1 MTTQIKYAPKNIN
14 YFVWANEKLKRD
26 VMRYVDGNNVRPLIL
41 SGPNGGG
48 KSLLAR
54 LIPRAIEGDDVEVTR
69 VDAEMLNSTDDVRKT
84 FSRDQRFDRLFSH
97 RGQTMTYTIVDE
109 VNFNPRAKAA
119 IRTCMDDMQ
128 GRDLT
133 IMTTNEVEQIDR
145 GIRSRAEIV
154 TVPIVTPD
162 VFVPYAQKI
171 LVAEGVV
178 IDDALVEKV
187 LENAHVRDKVGGNRA
202 YYKALDD
209 LIYEANQA

>member
-1 MTTQIKYAPKNIN
+1 MTTQIKYAPQNLN
-14 YFVWANEKLKRD
+14 DFVWANEKLKRD

-54 LIPRAIEGDDVEVTR
+54 LIPRAIEGDEVQVTR
-69 VDAEMLNSTDDVRKT
+69 VNAETLQDSDEVRKI
-84 FSRDQRFDRLFSH
+84 FSRDPSFDWLFSH
-97 RGQTMTYTIVDE
+97 GGQTKTYTIVDE
-109 VNFNPRAKAA
+109 VNFDPRAKSA

-154 TVPIVTPD
+154 TVPIVNPD
-162 VFVPYAQKI
+162 CFFPYAQKI
-171 LVAEGVV
+171 LVAEGVY
-178 IDDALVEKV
+178 IDDAEVLQV
-187 LENAHVRDKVGGNRA
+187 LENASVRDRVGGNRA

-209 LIYEANQA
+209 LIYEAMQA

>member
-1 MTTQIKYAPKNIN
+1 MTTQIKYAPKTIHDI
-14 YFVWANEKLKRD
+14 VWANDELKRK
-26 VMRYVDGNNVRPLIL
+26 VMRYVDGSNVRPLIL

-69 VDAEMLNSTDDVRKT
+69 VNAEMLHNTDDVRKT
-84 FSRDQRFDRLFSH
+84 FSRDQQFDRLFSQ

-109 VNFNPRAKAA
+109 VNFDPRAKAA

-133 IMTTNEVEQIDR
+133 IITTNEVEQIDR

-154 TVPIVTPD
+154 TVPIVSCGVRANSNSTFIGLHLTCNPTHCICYSLPFAQITTRR
-162 VFVPYAQKI
+162 VFY
-171 LVAEGVV
+171 L
-178 IDDALVEKV
+178 
-187 LENAHVRDKVGGNRA
+187 N
-202 YYKALDD
+202 
-209 LIYEANQA
+209 